1 MPGETFRTTIVP
13 TGETGKNTVLRSG
26 GNEFWDSLPTHQK
39 DTNRDPLAE
48 MEYWLRRNLPELPPI
63 PADLLA
69 DRHLT
74 LGGALNQQTDPKTC
88 IYIAVAN
95 AMRILGEP
103 DPEYSLRGLQQKIQD
118 LYGVNHDQL
127 TFESVDSILRSG
139 KPFDKFRTVVAPN
152 MFTFLGKL
160 QTRSAVTIMDWP
172 SFPAHIRRNN
182 AVRTHARTVT
192 GFTRNRE
199 GLFFH
204 FVDPYITHEV
214 KAYSFRDLI
223 MACLYQSSVLANGVT
238 PDSIDRV
245 ARNAW
250 IIEKVS

>member
-1 MPGETFRTTIVP
+1 METLRITTLSVGETNIR
-13 TGETGKNTVLRSG
+13 TVLTSG
-26 GNEFWDSLPTHQK
+26 GNEFWNSLPAHQK
-39 DTNRDPLAE
+39 DTNRDPLAKI
-48 MEYWLRRNLPELPPI
+48 EYWLRRNLPELPPI

-74 LGGALNQQTDPKTC
+74 LGGTLNQQDPRTC
-88 IYIAVAN
+88 TYIAVAN
-95 AMRILGEP
+95 ALRILDEP
-103 DPEYSLRGLQQKIQD
+103 KPEYSLTGLHQRMAT
-118 LYGVNHDQL
+118 LYGATCDQL
-127 TFESVDSILRSG
+127 TFESVASILRSG
-139 KPFDKFRTVVAPN
+139 KPFDKFQTVVAPN

-160 QTRSAVTIMDWP
+160 QTRSAVAIMDWP
-172 SFPAHIRRNN
+172 FFPAHIKRNN